1 METAGQS
8 ATNPYAEKR
17 TIQSESGRLTQTA
30 YTPYVACVYT
40 HARCTY
46 HRDHCVFDHEPWKPL
61 REMSITAH
69 EFLCSFSFRGNDN
82 GSISLRKVDIQFTCY
97 CRVFQGF

>member
-17 TIQSESGRLTQTA
+17 AIQSESGRLTQTA
-30 YTPYVACVYT
+30 YAPYVTRVST
-40 HARCTY
+40 HACAY
-46 HRDHCVFDHEPWKPL
+46 MHVFDHKPWKPL

-69 EFLCSFSFRGNDN
+69 EFLSSFSFWG
-82 GSISLRKVDIQFTCY
+82 ITVQF
-97 CRVFQGF
+97 R